1 MALGL
6 VKIFENFLVNAI
18 TPTFLMIDQQY
29 LGQIGKPE
37 PIDYFYWS
45 YGPLTCKL
53 PLNSFLTK
61 FFKALH
67 LLNNILSDLSQI
79 LTQHMYLD

>member
-45 YGPLTCKL
+45 YGPLT
-53 PLNSFLTK
+53 
-61 FFKALH
+61 
-67 LLNNILSDLSQI
+67 
-79 LTQHMYLD
+79 